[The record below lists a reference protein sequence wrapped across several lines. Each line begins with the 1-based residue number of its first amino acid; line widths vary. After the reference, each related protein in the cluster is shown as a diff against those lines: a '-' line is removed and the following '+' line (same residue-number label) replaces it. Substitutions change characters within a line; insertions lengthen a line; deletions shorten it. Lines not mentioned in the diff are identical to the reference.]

1 MEKMRLSAHVEHRLP
16 GKTPCGP
23 LPYLAIEL
31 AERRIAVEPK
41 GSRSSCQSDEADGVG
56 LHRRTVYRRGLS
68 VWLCDKRLQ
77 KVAL

>member
-56 LHRRTVYRRGLS
+56 LHRRTVYRRGLA

>member
-1 MEKMRLSAHVEHRLP
+1 MEKMLLSAHVEHRLP

-41 GSRSSCQSDEADGVG
+41 GSRSSCQSDVG
-56 LHRRTVYRRGLS
+56 LHHRTVYRRGLA